1 MARPFEPPGE
11 RDLPGG
17 NAGQPPDAFVTL
29 LRSGERDAFIRFFET
44 HRLSVFGLVRCLVPA
59 DEAAAVV
66 NETFVVAY
74 RQILLDDG
82 AVDLEARLYR
92 AALAACREHAAPAGS
107 RGEALPAG
115 ALALS
120 DDTDL
125 GRRFGQALRT
135 VDEPLAVAL
144 LLHDIHGLRPQ
155 ALAQVFGLSVDAARA
170 LLFKAREAFL
180 AAFEATEP
188 ERPAACRLAE
198 QVAAGGVGRPAGDG
212 DEDRRL
218 HEHASYCRVCRK
230 VTRSWPAGP
239 FGLALVA
246 APAPLPAALRVPP
259 VFVPVAAPR
268 REAALGARSALAT
281 GGALAAVTLV
291 MTRVGRA
298 LASRAAAY
306 TVAAACLVAVAGMA
320 AYVSQL
326 DLRPATPPAP
336 SAAASHSPT
345 AQVPTPAS
353 SRRPAASTSRY
364 QGTGSQTAATSGAG
378 TSSGPAVAVVRTV
391 SLVRTSSS
399 TADPG
404 GTSASGGASA
414 SNGSSSGSGGG
425 ASGGGAGGSAL
436 GGHGSGGG
444 RHAGGES
451 LWSWST
457 TPVALLA
464 HRIGPTHKSW
474 SRSHESSGS
483 RHGDRHRGRN
493 GGEPAGSSAA
503 RRHARSHEGGRHASR
518 QSRGGWSHGQAG
530 GRSGPSIG
538 HHWGGGNGGHGGGN
552 GGHEGGGGRH
562 GGRSRHSGSG
572 HHWS

>member
-82 AVDLEARLYR
+82 AVDLEARLSR

-135 VDEPLAVAL
+135 VERASRGRSPAARHPRSSSPGARPGVRPVGRCRQGAPVQGARGVPR
-144 LLHDIHGLRPQ
+144 GLRSGP
-155 ALAQVFGLSVDAARA
+155 SPSDR
-170 LLFKAREAFL
+170 
-180 AAFEATEP
+180 
-188 ERPAACRLAE
+188 
-198 QVAAGGVGRPAGDG
+198 RPAG
-212 DEDRRL
+212 
-218 HEHASYCRVCRK
+218 SPS
-230 VTRSWPAGP
+230 RSP
-239 FGLALVA
+239 
-246 APAPLPAALRVPP
+246 PAAS
-259 VFVPVAAPR
+259 AAPR
-268 REAALGARSALAT
+268 RRRRGSQAPRARLVLQGLPQSHPLVAGRAFRPRPRGGSSPVACRSAGTAGVRTGRRPTTRGGPGRALGARHGRGACRRDARHDQGRPRPGEQGRCLHRR
-281 GGALAAVTLV
+281 GGLP
-291 MTRVGRA
+291 
-298 LASRAAAY
+298 
-306 TVAAACLVAVAGMA
+306 VAVAGMA

-353 SRRPAASTSRY
+353 SRRPAASTSRC

-399 TADPG
+399 TADP
-404 GTSASGGASA
+404 AA
-414 SNGSSSGSGGG
+414 
-425 ASGGGAGGSAL
+425 
-436 GGHGSGGG
+436 
-444 RHAGGES
+444 RR
-451 LWSWST
+451 
-457 TPVALLA
+457 P
-464 HRIGPTHKSW
+464 R
-474 SRSHESSGS
+474 
-483 RHGDRHRGRN
+483 
-493 GGEPAGSSAA
+493 AA
-503 RRHARSHEGGRHASR
+503 RRHRTARRAAPAAARRAAARAARRWAVMARAAAVTPAASR
-518 QSRGGWSHGQAG
+518 CGAGPPRRWPCSLTGSAPLTRAGHGVTSRAAHATATATAAATAASPPGHRPRAGTPGLTRAAGTRRGSRVGAGRGQAG